1 MIQLEA
7 PPADRKCTLCKS
19 ASGAYRCKD
28 CFQQAFY
35 CTSCCLSTHH
45 RLPFH
50 RIQHFNGHYFE
61 RHDLNQLGLV
71 IDIRTHIGECLP
83 PSGAPGRHSHQYE
96 DSESDWEDDDAT
108 ADCHQSE
115 NVPATQTSTTSR
127 NMIIVTSTGIF
138 KRSIRWCN
146 CANVPEPHIQLLRAR
161 LFPATFMSPNTAF
174 TFEVLDHFRLDA
186 LECNTAAL
194 NFMSKLIR
202 ITNEVFPSTVPVSEL
217 SSCYFKHQ

>member
-35 CTSCCLSTHH
+35 CTSCCLSAHD

-50 RIQHFNGHYFE
+50 RIQHFNGQFFE
-61 RHDLNQLGLV
+61 RYDLNQLGLV
-71 IDIRTHIGECLP
+71 VDIRTHIGECVP
-83 PSGAPGRHSHQYE
+83 TSGSGGTAPGSHSHLYD

-108 ADCHQSE
+108 ADWNRSDD
-115 NVPATQTSTTSR
+115 VRATRTSTTSKVLT
-127 NMIIVTSTGIF
+127 IVTSTGIF
-138 KRSIRWCN
+138 KRSTRWCT
-146 CANVPEPHIQLLRAR
+146 CANVPDPHIQLLRAR
-161 LFPATFMSPNTAF
+161 LFPATFISPSTVF

-186 LECNTAAL
+186 LECNTAAM

-202 ITNEVFPSTVPVSEL
+202 ITNEVFPSTVPVSQL
-217 SSCYFKHQ
+217 S